1 MDGGILNTDFWF
13 LLTSGHPHGYPGSLL
28 MRRHSHN
35 LKLHSTIS
43 PPGGTGGGNAGGSGS
58 NCGGAAGTTITMPVS
73 GNRELIERIRNRS
86 DSETLSDEPILESN
100 DEGIGTDHI
109 DEKIEDGEI
118 RSAKELELYMGS
130 ELIETGRNILAAT
143 SEQQPQQLQSA
154 STSSISVNSAGR
166 QAVSAS
172 TSTSTTETVTMAQL
186 QLPSIVIQSENGDR
200 ALSPVSSRSES
211 PIR

>member
-1 MDGGILNTDFWF
+1 
-13 LLTSGHPHGYPGSLL
+13 

-43 PPGGTGGGNAGGSGS
+43 PPGGSTSGAGGGGGGTGTGTGGGGSGS
-58 NCGGAAGTTITMPVS
+58 NGATTIAMTL
-73 GNRELIERIRNRS
+73 GNRERIERIRNRS

-118 RSAKELELYMGS
+118 RSAKELELYMGMGSS
-130 ELIETGRNILAAT
+130 ELIESGKSLLAAT
-143 SEQQPQQLQSA
+143 ELSTQSSSSLSG
-154 STSSISVNSAGR
+154 STVPGISSATSVIA
-166 QAVSAS
+166 APTAPTPAVTVSAAS
-172 TSTSTTETVTMAQL
+172 PATSVAPETVTMAQL

>member
-1 MDGGILNTDFWF
+1 M
-13 LLTSGHPHGYPGSLL
+13 
-28 MRRHSHN
+28 
-35 LKLHSTIS
+35 
-43 PPGGTGGGNAGGSGS
+43 
-58 NCGGAAGTTITMPVS
+58 
-73 GNRELIERIRNRS
+73 ERIRHRS
-86 DSETLSDEPILESN
+86 DSETLSDEPIPESN

-130 ELIETGRNILAAT
+130 ELIESGKSILAT
-143 SEQQPQQLQSA
+143 SAEP
-154 STSSISVNSAGR
+154 STSSSNLSVR
-166 QAVSAS
+166 VVL
-172 TSTSTTETVTMAQL
+172 ETQSSSPNPPETITMAQL

>member
-1 MDGGILNTDFWF
+1 
-13 LLTSGHPHGYPGSLL
+13 

-43 PPGGTGGGNAGGSGS
+43 PPGGGVGGGSGNGTGGGGAAAGGGGS
-58 NCGGAAGTTITMPVS
+58 NNNGGSTTTAAMLAS
-73 GNRELIERIRNRS
+73 GNRERIERIRNRS

-130 ELIETGRNILAAT
+130 ELIELGKNLLAAPDPPPVASSSAT
-143 SEQQPQQLQSA
+143 AQSPL
-154 STSSISVNSAGR
+154 SSGPE
-166 QAVSAS
+166 
-172 TSTSTTETVTMAQL
+172 TTTTVTATVTMAQL
-186 QLPSIVIQSENGDR
+186 QLPSIVIQTENGDR

-211 PIR
+211 PIRWVAYLCVGLIDLISIGRFT

>member
-1 MDGGILNTDFWF
+1 
-13 LLTSGHPHGYPGSLL
+13 

-43 PPGGTGGGNAGGSGS
+43 PPGGSSTGGGGGAGATGGAGGGS
-58 NCGGAAGTTITMPVS
+58 SSNGGTTLAL
-73 GNRELIERIRNRS
+73 GNRERIERIRNRS

-130 ELIETGRNILAAT
+130 ELIESGKSLLATTAT
-143 SEQQPQQLQSA
+143 EPSTQS
-154 STSSISVNSAGR
+154 SSSITSQIVGPPNNAITISVA
-166 QAVSAS
+166 APAAP
-172 TSTSTTETVTMAQL
+172 ETVTMAQL

-211 PIR
+211 PIRYGC

>member
-1 MDGGILNTDFWF
+1 
-13 LLTSGHPHGYPGSLL
+13 

-35 LKLHSTIS
+35 LKLHSSIS
-43 PPGGTGGGNAGGSGS
+43 PPGGSTGGGGGNNGGSAGGGT
-58 NCGGAAGTTITMPVS
+58 GGGTSTTATAMTTVMAA

-130 ELIETGRNILAAT
+130 ELIETGKNIMAAMEPVALLSQTQALSSSSTSITVTSTVGAAT
-143 SEQQPQQLQSA
+143 EA
-154 STSSISVNSAGR
+154 T
-166 QAVSAS
+166 
-172 TSTSTTETVTMAQL
+172 TVTMAQL

>member
-1 MDGGILNTDFWF
+1 
-13 LLTSGHPHGYPGSLL
+13 

-35 LKLHSTIS
+35 LKLHSSIS
-43 PPGGTGGGNAGGSGS
+43 PPGGSTGGGGGNNGGSAGGGT
-58 NCGGAAGTTITMPVS
+58 GGGTSTTATAMTTVMAA

-130 ELIETGRNILAAT
+130 ELIETGKNIMAAMEPVALLSQT
-143 SEQQPQQLQSA
+143 QAQSSS
-154 STSSISVNSAGR
+154 STSITV
-166 QAVSAS
+166 
-172 TSTSTTETVTMAQL
+172 TSTVGVATEATTVTMAQL